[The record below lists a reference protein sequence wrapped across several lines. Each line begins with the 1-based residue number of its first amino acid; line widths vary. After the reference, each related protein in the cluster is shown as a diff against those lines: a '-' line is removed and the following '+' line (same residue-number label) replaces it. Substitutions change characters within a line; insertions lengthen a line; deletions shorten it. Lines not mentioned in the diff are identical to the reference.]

1 MSQIM
6 RSVARGNWWIPLA
19 VIVAVVAWSA
29 FVTVGPG
36 ERGVLMTFGKVE
48 PGVLAPGLHFKLP
61 VVQSVKMIDV
71 RIQKSEERQT
81 AATKDLQNVTTTAA
95 VNWSI
100 DAGDAEWV
108 YQNIGDERALVTK
121 LIDPIVSNAVKAV
134 TAGYDAEDL
143 VENRNKIRSLI
154 EKQVVNGLTSY
165 KVQVEGVN
173 ITDFRFSSEYSH
185 AIEAK
190 QVAQQRAQQAR
201 YDLQR
206 AQVKAQQKIAEARGQ
221 AEAQKLL
228 QQTLTPAIIEFN
240 AVQKWNG
247 VLPQV
252 VGGQGVMPFIGNLR
266 PATK

>member
-1 MSQIM
+1 MSKFIHDAV
-6 RSVARGNWWIPLA
+6 RSNRWIPLA
-19 VIVAVVAWSA
+19 LIAIVLGWSA

-61 VVQSVKMIDV
+61 LMQSVKMIDV
-71 RIQKSEERQT
+71 RIQKSEEQQT
-81 AATKDLQNVTTTAA
+81 AATKDLQDVTTTAA

-108 YQNIGDERALVTK
+108 YQHIGDERALVTK
-121 LIDPIVSNAVKAV
+121 LIEPIVSNAVKAV
-134 TAGYDAEDL
+134 AAGYDAEDL
-143 VENRNKIRSLI
+143 VEHRNEIRGLI
-154 EKQVVNGLTSY
+154 EKQVVASLTPY

-173 ITDFRFSSEYSH
+173 ITNFRFSSEYSR

-190 QVAQQRAQQAR
+190 QVAQQRAQQAE

-206 AQVKAQQKIAEARGQ
+206 AQVNARQKIAEARGQ

-252 VGGQGVMPFIGNLR
+252 LGGQGVMPFIGALQ
-266 PATK
+266 PGAK